1 MALDL
6 YIEGFAVCA
15 QEPKPEDFS
24 PWFEARRL
32 RRVDGLSARLLLSAC
47 RALDMAGQPV
57 TQEKPFGLSL
67 GVGPGSLQNTCKFM
81 DSILQD
87 GDELSSPTAF
97 AGSVH
102 NAPGLT
108 LSLFLNLRG
117 PCVTSGQFNTS
128 FGAALL
134 TARAFLHNGM
144 APYVLLAVGDSLNPV
159 ARALNRQYPARLACT
174 PAPDTA
180 PVQAAAFLLSP
191 QKTPASKARIMDF
204 DFTFAQP
211 AYCPAVGEDWAPL
224 AAAPAIQLCGLLER
238 PGHHFTLTASSLGVC
253 SFLKGESFYAY
264 QK

>member
-6 YIEGFAVCA
+6 YIEGFASWA

-47 RALDMAGQPV
+47 RALEMAGQPV

-67 GVGPGSLQNTCKFM
+67 GIGPGSLQNTCKFM

-134 TARAFLHNGM
+134 TARSFLHSGM
-144 APYVLLAVGDSLNPV
+144 APYVLVAVGDSLNPV
-159 ARALNRQYPARLACT
+159 AQALNGQYPARVEYPLAQDIASMQT
-174 PAPDTA
+174 
-180 PVQAAAFLLSP
+180 AAFLLSP
-191 QKTPASKARIMDF
+191 QKTPASKARITNF
-204 DFTFAQP
+204 DFSFVHP
-211 AYCPAVGEDWAPL
+211 AYCPSVGEAWAPL
-224 AAAPAIQLCGLLER
+224 AAAPAIQLCTLLEQ
-238 PGHHFTLTASSLGVC
+238 PGNHFDLTASSLGVC
-253 SFLKGESFYAY
+253 SFLKGETFYAY